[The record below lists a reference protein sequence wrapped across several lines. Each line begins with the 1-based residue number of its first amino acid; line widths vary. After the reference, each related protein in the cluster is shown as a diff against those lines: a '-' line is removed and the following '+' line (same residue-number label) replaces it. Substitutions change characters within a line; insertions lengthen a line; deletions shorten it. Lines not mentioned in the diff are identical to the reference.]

1 LDEQMKKAIMII
13 ALFAWLFV
21 PFICRS
27 GFQHLFA
34 ELRESSVHLFHTCQA
49 AGVDMDNDP
58 WRSCLKKSD
67 VRLAF
72 RMRDRY
78 IVPVGLV
85 WLVIGAGLLV
95 GVKETWRSS
104 NKTNP

>member
-1 LDEQMKKAIMII
+1 MKKIIMI
-13 ALFAWLFV
+13 ASLVAWISV

-34 ELRESSVHLFHTCQA
+34 ELRDSGLLLYRTCQA

-58 WRSCLKKSD
+58 WRSCLKRAD

-72 RMRDRY
+72 RMRDNY
-78 IVPVGLV
+78 ILPVGLV
-85 WLVIGAGLLV
+85 WMVIGAGLFT
-95 GVKETWRSS
+95 GVKETWRAS
-104 NKTNP
+104 NKPSEATR